1 MKEVNEDEKIMYIL
15 VVLLSILTFSISYT
29 NQNRED
35 VSILGSFSNN
45 QISKVTNKKN
55 YRILIID
62 EPKKNNQKFLDE
74 LISLCQDNDYILA
87 TSQMI
92 NIDTSTHKEI
102 TYIYDQNNLLLDYLN
117 KNYGY
122 KIKLKSFDDGYI
134 TTDLSDTKTNGYLK
148 ITSQSYLGDNIYE
161 YTGFDNFINKLES
174 VNNDIIYNIYGN
186 DLEKLSKEINN
197 IAQGLI
203 EYEVLDDEMYEE
215 SMPVNLDIY
224 IIIVFTVIALLI
236 CIINEFLRMKKEITV
251 MKLMGYS
258 KRNLFSNLFSQ
269 FVIKIIFI
277 YLFVNVILWLIMV
290 RNLSIRGLSF
300 LGIVIL
306 NCLIFIIITVI
317 ITICAYLLLVRNIN
331 IKKV

>member
-1 MKEVNEDEKIMYIL
+1 MIKIIC
-15 VVLLSILTFSISYT
+15 F
-29 NQNRED
+29 
-35 VSILGSFSNN
+35 
-45 QISKVTNKKN
+45 QI
-55 YRILIID
+55 I
-62 EPKKNNQKFLDE
+62 
-74 LISLCQDNDYILA
+74 
-87 TSQMI
+87 
-92 NIDTSTHKEI
+92 
-102 TYIYDQNNLLLDYLN
+102 
-117 KNYGY
+117 

-258 KRNLFSNLFSQ
+258 KRNLF
-269 FVIKIIFI
+269 
-277 YLFVNVILWLIMV
+277 
-290 RNLSIRGLSF
+290 
-300 LGIVIL
+300 
-306 NCLIFIIITVI
+306 
-317 ITICAYLLLVRNIN
+317 
-331 IKKV
+331 